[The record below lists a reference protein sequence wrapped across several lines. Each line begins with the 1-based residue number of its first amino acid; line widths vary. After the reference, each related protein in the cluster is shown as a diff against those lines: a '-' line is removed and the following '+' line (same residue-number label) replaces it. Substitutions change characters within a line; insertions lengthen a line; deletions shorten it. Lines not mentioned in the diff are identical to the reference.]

1 MHRLS
6 GLLLVVLYIVST
18 TMMVVAQDETEAKP
32 VAGVYSLEAPLTLT
46 PGPGFAGVAVS
57 PEGDKV
63 AAISGFDS
71 LIIAYNTEDFSEIGR
86 YEGGALTDEI
96 AYTSDGRLLVAFI
109 YDSDLE
115 STEIAVFDAETMALQ
130 GRFQP
135 AFDSINHLV
144 TDSESAYF
152 YGTSRS
158 DEASTYTLV
167 KLDLETLTFAAETE
181 AIEAANYTP
190 PYLNLREE
198 DGVLVGIL
206 FFEEGTVSQIFE
218 WDSADLSQL
227 LNEDFVGRLSHDGD
241 GFYAYQRSYRNDDE
255 VRVYQHWVKA
265 SLDDEE
271 PTALGDSLCYL
282 LDFSLPTDEA
292 YMVGVSYRCELALF
306 NLTTGQIDFRLDGQV
321 GAGVAVS
328 PAGDRVYVAAETG
341 LEVHPVTFTPDEG

>member
-1 MHRLS
+1 MNRLS
-6 GLLLVVLYIVST
+6 RVLLVVLCVVST
-18 TMMVVAQDETEAKP
+18 AMMVSAQAETEAEP
-32 VAGVYSLEAPLTLT
+32 IAGVYSLDAPLTLT

-63 AAISGFDS
+63 AAISGFDN
-71 LIIAYNTEDFSEIGR
+71 LIIAYNTENFSEIGR
-86 YEGGALTDEI
+86 YEGGAMTNEI
-96 AYTSDGRLLVAFI
+96 TYTSDGRLLVAFI
-109 YDSDLE
+109 YDPELE
-115 STEIAVFDAETMALQ
+115 STDIAVFDAKTMALQ

-158 DEASTYTLV
+158 DEVASYTLV
-167 KLDLETLTFAAETE
+167 KFDLETLTVVAETE
-181 AIEAANYTP
+181 AIEAANFTP
-190 PYLNLREE
+190 PYLKLREE
-198 DGVLVGIL
+198 DGALVGIL
-206 FFEEGTVSQIFE
+206 FFEDGSQIFE

-227 LNEDFVGRLSHDGD
+227 LNDDFAGRLSYDGD
-241 GFYAYQRSYRNDDE
+241 GFYAYQSSFLNDDE
-255 VRVYQHWVKA
+255 VRVYQHWMKA

-282 LDFSLPTDEA
+282 LDFSLPTDET

-306 NLTTGQIDFRLDGQV
+306 NLTTGQIDFRLEGQV

-328 PAGDRVYVAAETG
+328 PAGNRIYVAAETG